1 MGIGFPEISLLAR
14 VVTIKA
20 SEMEI
25 VVVLGKRNYWRQ
37 ASSRTLIIN
46 PQCSLMF
53 LTFFPFSG
61 PSHRLHNCLNNRR
74 LCDLLAT
81 FLLDYFVV

>member
-25 VVVLGKRNYWRQ
+25 VVVLGK
-37 ASSRTLIIN
+37 
-46 PQCSLMF
+46 
-53 LTFFPFSG
+53 
-61 PSHRLHNCLNNRR
+61 
-74 LCDLLAT
+74 LLAPGLKQDAHYQSPMQLNVSYFFSFLRT
-81 FLLDYFVV
+81 FTSLTQLP